1 MRYSSLV
8 DRMVGPGVAAWD
20 IHYAAIAA
28 QRAGRDVIVLSV
40 GDPDF
45 ATPDFITDAAVSA
58 LRDGDTHYSDVAGKP
73 GLRQAIAALH
83 QRRCGQAVAAE
94 NVIVVAGAQ
103 NGLFAAAMCLLE
115 KGDEVIV
122 FDPVYVTYEA
132 TLKATGAVLVP
143 VPTRPENGFRP
154 LAADLAAAITPRTKA
169 IFFANPNNPT
179 GVVLNRDELLAI
191 AEQAQ
196 AHDLWVVVDEVYEGL
211 TFEREHQGFA
221 ALPGMAERTLS
232 IGSLSK
238 SHAMTG
244 WRAGWIV
251 ANPTLVGHL
260 ENLALNMFYGLPGF
274 VQEAARVAVERHDEV
289 VSSMREIYRRRR
301 DLVVAALSDCPRVKV
316 LKPEA
321 GMFVMVDVRD
331 TGLSSLDFSWQLFH
345 ASGVSVLDAAAFG
358 PQAEGFVRLSF
369 GLSDESMAE
378 ACARIIRFVE
388 SLPAIEKQPSAVS
401 GVTSGTLSLALSL
414 ALSLKGEGTG
424 PVQDETQVSGGSDS
438 SLSLRSGAR
447 SQGGGR
453 GTPANTKPVIEVRD
467 IHKRFGDFEVLKG
480 VSLSAR
486 EGEVISLIGASGSG
500 KSTLLR
506 CINMLEIP
514 NQGSV
519 TVNGETIRLTHNRQ
533 GDPMVADQK
542 QLTRIRS
549 QLGMVFQSFNLW
561 PHRTVLENLIEAP
574 TFVLHESKAEAR
586 ERAEALLERVGL
598 AEKRHEYPAFLS
610 GGQQQR
616 VAIARA
622 LAVRP
627 KVMLFD
633 EPTSAL
639 DPELVGEVLRV
650 IRSLAEEGRT
660 MILVTHEMA
669 FARDVSSHVAFLH
682 KGLIE
687 EEGTPEEVFS
697 RPRSERCRQFVN
709 AHQNR

>member
-45 ATPDFITDAAVSA
+45 STPDFITEAAITS
-58 LRDGDTHYSDVAGKP
+58 LRAGDTHYSDVAGKP
-73 GLRQAIAALH
+73 ALRQAIAALH
-83 QRRCGQAVAAE
+83 ERRFGQQVGAGK
-94 NVIVVAGAQ
+94 VIVVAGAQ

-115 KGDEVIV
+115 KGDEVIT
-122 FDPVYVTYEA
+122 FDPIYVTYEA
-132 TLKATGAVLVP
+132 TLKATGAVLVG

-154 LAADLAAAITPRTKA
+154 LAADIAAAITPRSKA
-169 IFFANPNNPT
+169 IFLANPSNPT
-179 GVVLNRDELLAI
+179 GVVLSRDELLGI
-191 AEQAQ
+191 AELAR

-211 TFEREHQGFA
+211 TFEREHQSFA

-251 ANPTLVGHL
+251 ANETLVGHL

-274 VQEAARVAVERHDEV
+274 VQEAALAAVQRHDEV
-289 VSSMREIYRRRR
+289 VASMREIYRRRR
-301 DLVVAALSDCPRVKV
+301 DLVVAALSDCARLRV
-316 LKPEA
+316 LSPEA
-321 GMFVMVDVRD
+321 GMFVMVDVRA
-331 TGLSSLDFSWQLFH
+331 TGLSSLEFSWQLFH
-345 ASGVSVLDAAAFG
+345 ATGVSVLDAAAFG

-388 SLPAIEKQPSAVS
+388 SLPAKASSVGA
-401 GVTSGTLSLALSL
+401 
-414 ALSLKGEGTG
+414 
-424 PVQDETQVSGGSDS
+424 DS
-438 SLSLRSGAR
+438 VRDISPTAA
-447 SQGGGR
+447 GR
-453 GTPANTKPVIEVRD
+453 GRGPLLQEPTQPTGKPVIEVRD
-467 IHKRFGDFEVLKG
+467 IHKRFGEFEVLKG

-519 TVNGETIRLTHNRQ
+519 TVSGETIALTRNRH
-533 GDPMVADQK
+533 GEPAVADQK

-639 DPELVGEVLRV
+639 DPELVGEVLKV

-687 EEGTPEEVFS
+687 EEGTAEDVFQ

>member
-28 QRAGRDVIVLSV
+28 QREGRDVIVLSV

-45 ATPDFITDAAVSA
+45 ATPDFITEAAVTS
-58 LRDGDTHYSDVAGKP
+58 LRGGDTHYSDVAGKP
-73 GLRQAIAALH
+73 ELRQAIAALH
-83 QRRCGQAVAAE
+83 ERKCGQVVGAE

-115 KGDEVIV
+115 KGDEVIT

-132 TLKATGAVLVP
+132 TLKATGAVLVG
-143 VPTRPENGFRP
+143 VPTRPEHGFRP
-154 LAADLAAAITPRTKA
+154 QAADIAAAITPRTKA
-169 IFFANPNNPT
+169 IFLANPNNPT
-179 GVVLNRDELLAI
+179 GVVLDREELLAI
-191 AEQAQ
+191 AELAQ

-211 TFEREHQGFA
+211 TFEREHQSFA

-244 WRAGWIV
+244 WRTGWIV
-251 ANPTLVGHL
+251 ANPTLVVHL

-274 VQEAARVAVERHDEV
+274 IQEAARVAVESHDEV

-301 DLVVAALSDCPRVKV
+301 DLVVAALSDSPRLKV

-345 ASGVSVLDAAAFG
+345 ATGVSVLDAAAFG
-358 PQAEGFVRLSF
+358 PQAQGFVRLSF

-388 SLPAIEKQPSAVS
+388 TLPAYTKPVGADLVRDSTP
-401 GVTSGTLSLALSL
+401 GVAADRGQ
-414 ALSLKGEGTG
+414 G
-424 PVQDETQVSGGSDS
+424 PLLQQTAQT
-438 SLSLRSGAR
+438 A
-447 SQGGGR
+447 
-453 GTPANTKPVIEVRD
+453 TKPVIDVRD

-519 TVNGETIRLTHNRQ
+519 TVNGETIALAQNRH
-533 GDPMVADQK
+533 GEPMVADQK

-639 DPELVGEVLRV
+639 DPELVGEVLKV

-687 EEGTPEEVFS
+687 EEGTAEEVFS

>member
-58 LRDGDTHYSDVAGKP
+58 LRDGDTHYSDVAGRP
-73 GLRQAIAALH
+73 ALRQAIAELH
-83 QRRCGQAVAAE
+83 GRRFGQTVAAE
-94 NVIVVAGAQ
+94 NIIVVAGAQ

-115 KGDEVIV
+115 AGDEVIT

-132 TLKATGAVLVP
+132 TLKSTGAVLVG

-154 LAADLAAAITPRTKA
+154 LAADIATAITPRTKA
-169 IFFANPNNPT
+169 IFLANPSNPT
-179 GVVLNRDELLAI
+179 GVVLDRDELLAI
-191 AEQAQ
+191 AELAE

-211 TFEREHQGFA
+211 TFEREHQSFA

-251 ANPTLVGHL
+251 ANEVLVGHL

-274 VQEAARVAVERHDEV
+274 VQEAALVAVQRHDEV
-289 VSSMREIYRRRR
+289 VSAMREIYRRRR
-301 DLVVAALSDCPRVKV
+301 DLVVAALSDCPRLKV
-316 LKPEA
+316 LSPEA

-345 ASGVSVLDAAAFG
+345 ATGVSVLDAAAFG

-388 SLPAIEKQPSAVS
+388 SLPARAESTV
-401 GVTSGTLSLALSL
+401 
-414 ALSLKGEGTG
+414 
-424 PVQDETQVSGGSDS
+424 
-438 SLSLRSGAR
+438 GA
-447 SQGGGR
+447 R
-453 GTPANTKPVIEVRD
+453 GTPSLLLANAPDASADVAGSRASSLLQKAGPSTAKPVIEVRD

-519 TVNGETIRLTHNRQ
+519 TVNGETISLTQNRHGEPQ
-533 GDPMVADQK
+533 VADQK

-574 TFVLHESKAEAR
+574 TFVLHESKTEAR

-687 EEGTPEEVFS
+687 EQGTPEEVFS

>member
-73 GLRQAIAALH
+73 ALRQAIAALH
-83 QRRCGQAVAAE
+83 ERRFGQKAGPE

-115 KGDEVIV
+115 KGDEVIT

-132 TLKATGAVLVP
+132 TLKATGAVLVG

-154 LAADLAAAITPRTKA
+154 LATDIATAITPRTKA
-169 IFFANPNNPT
+169 IFLANPSNPT
-179 GVVLNRDELLAI
+179 GVVLDRDELLAI
-191 AEQAQ
+191 AALAE

-211 TFEREHQGFA
+211 TFEREHQSFA

-274 VQEAARVAVERHDEV
+274 VQEAALAAVERHDEV
-289 VSSMREIYRRRR
+289 VTTMREIYRRRR

-316 LKPEA
+316 LSPEA

-345 ASGVSVLDAAAFG
+345 ATGVSVLDAAAFG
-358 PQAEGFVRLSF
+358 PQAKGFVRLSF

-388 SLPAIEKQPSAVS
+388 SLPAKANSVGADSVRDVPR
-401 GVTSGTLSLALSL
+401 
-414 ALSLKGEGTG
+414 GE
-424 PVQDETQVSGGSDS
+424 
-438 SLSLRSGAR
+438 A
-447 SQGGGR
+447 GR
-453 GTPANTKPVIEVRD
+453 GHDSLLQEPQAQSRPVIEVRD

-519 TVNGETIRLTHNRQ
+519 TVNGETIGLTQNRH
-533 GDPMVADQK
+533 GEPMVADQK

-586 ERAEALLERVGL
+586 QRAEALLERVGL

-639 DPELVGEVLRV
+639 DPELVGEVLKV

-687 EEGTPEEVFS
+687 EEGTAEEVFS

>member
-58 LRDGDTHYSDVAGKP
+58 LRDGDTHYSDVAGRP
-73 GLRQAIAALH
+73 ALRQSIAALH
-83 QRRCGQAVAAE
+83 ERRFGQKVAAE

-115 KGDEVIV
+115 KGDEVIT

-132 TLKATGAVLVP
+132 TLKATGAVLVG

-154 LAADLAAAITPRTKA
+154 LAGDIAAAITARTKA
-169 IFFANPNNPT
+169 IFLANPSNPT
-179 GVVLNRDELLAI
+179 GVVLTREELLAI
-191 AEQAQ
+191 AELAQ

-211 TFEREHQGFA
+211 TFEREHQSFA

-274 VQEAARVAVERHDEV
+274 VQEAALAAVERHDEV
-289 VSSMREIYRRRR
+289 VASMREIYRRRR
-301 DLVVAALSDCPRVKV
+301 DLVVAALSDCPRVTV
-316 LKPEA
+316 LSPEA

-345 ASGVSVLDAAAFG
+345 VTGVSVLDAAAFG

-388 SLPAIEKQPSAVS
+388 SLPARAESTVGARGAPQPLLANAPDASAAV
-401 GVTSGTLSLALSL
+401 A
-414 ALSLKGEGTG
+414 
-424 PVQDETQVSGGSDS
+424 GSRAS
-438 SLSLRSGAR
+438 SLLQKAE
-447 SQGGGR
+447 QP
-453 GTPANTKPVIEVRD
+453 TTKPVIEVRD

-519 TVNGETIRLTHNRQ
+519 TVNGETIRLAQSRQ
-533 GDPMVADQK
+533 GEPMVADQK

-598 AEKRHEYPAFLS
+598 AEKRDEYPAFLS

>member
-28 QRAGRDVIVLSV
+28 QREGRDVIVLSV

-45 ATPDFITDAAVSA
+45 ATPDFITEAAITS
-58 LRDGDTHYSDVAGKP
+58 LRAGDTHYSDVAGRP
-73 GLRQAIAALH
+73 ELRQAIAALH
-83 QRRCGQAVAAE
+83 QRRCGQSVAAE

-132 TLKATGAVLVP
+132 TLKSTGAVLVP
-143 VPTRPENGFRP
+143 VPTRAGNGFRP
-154 LAADLAAAITPRTKA
+154 EAADLAAAITSRTKA

-179 GVVLNRDELLAI
+179 GVVLNREELLAI
-191 AEQAQ
+191 AELAK

-244 WRAGWIV
+244 WRAGWII

-289 VSSMREIYRRRR
+289 VSSMRGIYRRRR

-321 GMFVMVDVRD
+321 GMFVLVDVRE

-345 ASGVSVLDAAAFG
+345 ATGVSVLDAAAFG

-388 SLPAIEKQPSAVS
+388 SLPASGNRPAGTDSVRDIPCADADRGRSPLLQEPAQPA
-401 GVTSGTLSLALSL
+401 
-414 ALSLKGEGTG
+414 
-424 PVQDETQVSGGSDS
+424 
-438 SLSLRSGAR
+438 
-447 SQGGGR
+447 
-453 GTPANTKPVIEVRD
+453 TKPVIEVRD
-467 IHKRFGDFEVLKG
+467 LHKRFGDFEVLKG

-486 EGEVISLIGASGSG
+486 EGGVISLIGASGSG

-514 NQGSV
+514 NQGTV
-519 TVNGETIRLTHNRQ
+519 TVNGETIGLTQNRH
-533 GDPMVADQK
+533 GEPMVADQK

-549 QLGMVFQSFNLW
+549 QLGMVFQNFNLW

-598 AEKRHEYPAFLS
+598 AEKRHVYPAFLS

-697 RPRSERCRQFVN
+697 RPCSERCRQFVN

>member
-45 ATPDFITDAAVSA
+45 ATPDFITEAAVSA

-73 GLRQAIAALH
+73 ALRQAIAALYE
-83 QRRCGQAVAAE
+83 RRFGQKAGAE

-115 KGDEVIV
+115 KGDEVIT

-132 TLKATGAVLVP
+132 TLKATGAVLVG

-154 LAADLAAAITPRTKA
+154 LAADIAAAITPRTKA
-169 IFFANPNNPT
+169 IFLANPSNPT
-179 GVVLNRDELLAI
+179 GVVLDRDELLAI
-191 AEQAQ
+191 AALAE

-211 TFEREHQGFA
+211 TFEREHQSFA

-274 VQEAARVAVERHDEV
+274 VQEAALAAVERHDEV
-289 VSSMREIYRRRR
+289 VSAMREIYRRRR

-316 LKPEA
+316 LSPEA

-331 TGLSSLDFSWQLFH
+331 TCLSSLDFSWQLFH
-345 ASGVSVLDAAAFG
+345 ATGVSVLDAAAFG
-358 PQAEGFVRLSF
+358 PQAQGFVRLSF

-388 SLPAIEKQPSAVS
+388 SLPANPAPAGADLVRESNSSAVADRGQS
-401 GVTSGTLSLALSL
+401 PLLRELVTS
-414 ALSLKGEGTG
+414 
-424 PVQDETQVSGGSDS
+424 
-438 SLSLRSGAR
+438 
-447 SQGGGR
+447 
-453 GTPANTKPVIEVRD
+453 KPVIEVRD

-519 TVNGETIRLTHNRQ
+519 TVNGETIGLAQNRH
-533 GDPMVADQK
+533 GEPMVADQK

-639 DPELVGEVLRV
+639 DPELVGEVLKV

-687 EEGTPEEVFS
+687 EEGTAEEVFS

>member
-28 QRAGRDVIVLSV
+28 QREGRDVIVLSV

-45 ATPDFITDAAVSA
+45 ATPDFITEAAVTS
-58 LRDGDTHYSDVAGKP
+58 LRAGDTHYSDVAGRP
-73 GLRQAIAALH
+73 ELRQAIAALH
-83 QRRCGQAVAAE
+83 ERRCGQAMTAE

-115 KGDEVIV
+115 PGDEVIV

-132 TLKATGAVLVP
+132 TLKSTGAALVA
-143 VPTRPENGFRP
+143 VPTRASNGFRP
-154 LAADLAAAITPRTKA
+154 VAADLAAAITPRTKA

-179 GVVLNRDELLAI
+179 GVVLNREELLAI
-191 AEQAQ
+191 AELAK

-211 TFEREHQGFA
+211 TFEREHQSFA

-244 WRAGWIV
+244 WRTGWVV
-251 ANPTLVGHL
+251 ANPTLVAHL

-274 VQEAARVAVERHDEV
+274 VQEAARVAVERHDDV

-345 ASGVSVLDAAAFG
+345 ATGVSVLDAAAFG

-388 SLPAIEKQPSAVS
+388 SLPASANRAVGADSVRDVPRAEADRGRSPLLQEQAQPA
-401 GVTSGTLSLALSL
+401 
-414 ALSLKGEGTG
+414 
-424 PVQDETQVSGGSDS
+424 
-438 SLSLRSGAR
+438 
-447 SQGGGR
+447 
-453 GTPANTKPVIEVRD
+453 TKPVIEVRD
-467 IHKRFGDFEVLKG
+467 LHKRFGDFEVLKG

-486 EGEVISLIGASGSG
+486 EGGVISLIGASGSG

-514 NQGSV
+514 NQGTV
-519 TVNGETIRLTHNRQ
+519 TVNGETIGLTRNRH
-533 GDPMVADQK
+533 GEPMVADQK

-549 QLGMVFQSFNLW
+549 QLGMVFQNFNLW

-598 AEKRHEYPAFLS
+598 AEKRHTYPAFLS

>member
-45 ATPDFITDAAVSA
+45 ATPDFITDVAVAA

-73 GLRQAIAALH
+73 ALRQAIAALH
-83 QRRCGQAVAAE
+83 ERRFGQKAGPE

-115 KGDEVIV
+115 KGDEVIT

-132 TLKATGAVLVP
+132 TLKATGAVLVG

-154 LAADLAAAITPRTKA
+154 LATDIAAAITPRTKA
-169 IFFANPNNPT
+169 IFLANPSNPT
-179 GVVLNRDELLAI
+179 GVVLDRDELLAI
-191 AEQAQ
+191 AALAE

-211 TFEREHQGFA
+211 TFEREHQSFA
-221 ALPGMAERTLS
+221 ALPGMGERTLS

-274 VQEAARVAVERHDEV
+274 VQEAALAAVERHDEV
-289 VSSMREIYRRRR
+289 VTTMREIYRRRR

-316 LKPEA
+316 LSPEA

-345 ASGVSVLDAAAFG
+345 ATGVSVLDAAAFG

-388 SLPAIEKQPSAVS
+388 SLPAKANSVGA
-401 GVTSGTLSLALSL
+401 
-414 ALSLKGEGTG
+414 
-424 PVQDETQVSGGSDS
+424 DS
-438 SLSLRSGAR
+438 VRDVPRAEA
-447 SQGGGR
+447 GR
-453 GTPANTKPVIEVRD
+453 GHGPLLQDVQAQSRPVIEVRD

-519 TVNGETIRLTHNRQ
+519 TVNGETIGLTQNRH
-533 GDPMVADQK
+533 GEPMVADQK

-639 DPELVGEVLRV
+639 DPELVGEVLKV

-687 EEGTPEEVFS
+687 EEGTAEEVFS

>member
-45 ATPDFITDAAVSA
+45 ATPDFITDAAVAA

-73 GLRQAIAALH
+73 ALRQAIAALYE
-83 QRRCGQAVAAE
+83 RRFGQKAGPE

-115 KGDEVIV
+115 KGDEVIT

-132 TLKATGAVLVP
+132 TLKATGAVLVG

-154 LAADLAAAITPRTKA
+154 LAGDIAAAITARTKA
-169 IFFANPNNPT
+169 IFLANPSNPT
-179 GVVLNRDELLAI
+179 GVVLDRDELLAI
-191 AEQAQ
+191 AALAE

-211 TFEREHQGFA
+211 TFEREHQSFA

-274 VQEAARVAVERHDEV
+274 VQEAALAAVQRHDEV
-289 VSSMREIYRRRR
+289 VASMREIYRRRR
-301 DLVVAALSDCPRVKV
+301 DLVVAALSDCPRLKV
-316 LKPEA
+316 LSPEA

-345 ASGVSVLDAAAFG
+345 ATGVSVLDAAAFG

-388 SLPAIEKQPSAVS
+388 TLPASA
-401 GVTSGTLSLALSL
+401 
-414 ALSLKGEGTG
+414 E
-424 PVQDETQVSGGSDS
+424 PVV
-438 SLSLRSGAR
+438 A
-447 SQGGGR
+447 R
-453 GTPANTKPVIEVRD
+453 GTPSLLLANLPQPPKHQERSRASALLQEPQAQSRPVIEVRD

-480 VSLSAR
+480 VSLSAC

-519 TVNGETIRLTHNRQ
+519 TVNGETIGLTQNRH
-533 GDPMVADQK
+533 GEPMVADQK

-639 DPELVGEVLRV
+639 DPELVGEVLKV

-687 EEGTPEEVFS
+687 EEGTAEEVFS

>member
-28 QRAGRDVIVLSV
+28 QRSGRDVIVLSV

-45 ATPDFITDAAVSA
+45 ATPDFITEAAVSA

-73 GLRQAIAALH
+73 ALRQAIAALH
-83 QRRCGQAVAAE
+83 ERRFGQKVGAE

-115 KGDEVIV
+115 KGDEVIT

-132 TLKATGAVLVP
+132 TLKSTGAALVG

-154 LAADLAAAITPRTKA
+154 QAADIAAAITPRTRA
-169 IFFANPNNPT
+169 IFLANPNNPT
-179 GVVLNRDELLAI
+179 GIVLSRDELLAI
-191 AEQAQ
+191 AELAQ

-211 TFEREHQGFA
+211 TFEREHQSVA

-251 ANPTLVGHL
+251 ANKTLVEHL

-274 VQEAARVAVERHDEV
+274 VQEAALAAVQRHDEV

-301 DLVVAALSDCPRVKV
+301 DLVVAALSDCPRVAV
-316 LKPEA
+316 LSPEA
-321 GMFVMVDVRD
+321 GMFVMVDVRG

-345 ASGVSVLDAAAFG
+345 ATGVSVLDAAAFG

-388 SLPAIEKQPSAVS
+388 SLPAKANSVGA
-401 GVTSGTLSLALSL
+401 
-414 ALSLKGEGTG
+414 
-424 PVQDETQVSGGSDS
+424 DS
-438 SLSLRSGAR
+438 VRDVPRAEA
-447 SQGGGR
+447 GR
-453 GTPANTKPVIEVRD
+453 GHGPLLQEPQAQSKPVIEVRD

-519 TVNGETIRLTHNRQ
+519 TVNGETIGLTQNRH
-533 GDPMVADQK
+533 GEPMVADQK

-639 DPELVGEVLRV
+639 DPELVGEVLKV

-687 EEGTPEEVFS
+687 EEGTAEEVFS

>member
-8 DRMVGPGVAAWD
+8 DRMLGPGVAAWD

-28 QRAGRDVIVLSV
+28 QREGRDVIVLSV

-45 ATPDFITDAAVSA
+45 ATPDFITEAAVTS
-58 LRDGDTHYSDVAGKP
+58 LRAGDTHYSDVAGRP
-73 GLRQAIAALH
+73 ELRQAIAALH
-83 QRRCGQAVAAE
+83 ERRCGQAVAAE

-115 KGDEVIV
+115 QGDEVIV

-132 TLKATGAVLVP
+132 TLKSTGAVLVP
-143 VPTRPENGFRP
+143 VPTRAERGFR
-154 LAADLAAAITPRTKA
+154 LDAADLAAAITPRTKA

-179 GVVLNRDELLAI
+179 GVVLNREELLAI
-191 AEQAQ
+191 AELAG

-260 ENLALNMFYGLPGF
+260 ENLALNMLYGLPGF

-289 VSSMREIYRRRR
+289 VSSMRGIYRRRR

-345 ASGVSVLDAAAFG
+345 ATGVSVLDAAAFG

-388 SLPAIEKQPSAVS
+388 SLPTNAKSAPVGASLLANALDVS
-401 GVTSGTLSLALSL
+401 GAE
-414 ALSLKGEGTG
+414 A
-424 PVQDETQVSGGSDS
+424 GSRAS
-438 SLSLRSGAR
+438 SLL
-447 SQGGGR
+447 QEPQQ
-453 GTPANTKPVIEVRD
+453 PASKPVIEVRD
-467 IHKRFGDFEVLKG
+467 LHKRFGDFEVLKG

-519 TVNGETIRLTHNRQ
+519 TVNGETIGLTQNRH
-533 GDPMVADQK
+533 GEPMVADQK

-561 PHRTVLENLIEAP
+561 PHRSVLENLIEAP

-639 DPELVGEVLRV
+639 DPELVGEVLKV

-687 EEGTPEEVFS
+687 EEGTAEEVFS

>member
-28 QRAGRDVIVLSV
+28 QRAGQDVIVLSV

-45 ATPDFITDAAVSA
+45 ATPEFITEAAVSA
-58 LRDGDTHYSDVAGKP
+58 LRDGDTHYSDVAGRP
-73 GLRQAIAALH
+73 ELRQAIAALH
-83 QRRCGQAVAAE
+83 ERRCGQAVKAE

-132 TLKATGAVLVP
+132 TLKSTGATLVP
-143 VPTRPENGFRP
+143 VPTRADNGFRP
-154 LAADLAAAITPRTKA
+154 VAADLAAAITSRTKA

-179 GVVLNRDELLAI
+179 GVVLTREELQAI
-191 AEQAQ
+191 AELAL
-196 AHDLWVVVDEVYEGL
+196 AHDLWVVVDEVYQGL

-251 ANPTLVGHL
+251 ANATLVAHL

-289 VSSMREIYRRRR
+289 VSTMRGIYRRRR
-301 DLVVAALSDCPRVKV
+301 DRVVAALSDCRRLKV
-316 LKPEA
+316 LTPEA
-321 GMFVMVDVRD
+321 GMFVMVDVRE

-345 ASGVSVLDAAAFG
+345 ATGVSVLDAAAFG

-369 GLSDESMAE
+369 GLADESMGE

-388 SLPAIEKQPSAVS
+388 GLPTQAGQPV
-401 GVTSGTLSLALSL
+401 GVDPHRNEADRG
-414 ALSLKGEGTG
+414 
-424 PVQDETQVSGGSDS
+424 
-438 SLSLRSGAR
+438 RSPLLHEPPL
-447 SQGGGR
+447 Q
-453 GTPANTKPVIEVRD
+453 PATKPVIEVRD
-467 IHKRFGDFEVLKG
+467 IHKRFGEFEVLKG

-519 TVNGETIRLTHNRQ
+519 TVSGETIGLTRNRHGEPQ
-533 GDPMVADQK
+533 VADQK